1 MADVNTNVVITVS
14 AKADDAITQIT
25 ELKKQTD
32 ELKKAQASLDTTT
45 DDGKKKFE
53 AYNAVIKANN
63 AEIRSLSNATQ
74 NMAKEQMTAAGSIDQ
89 LRAQV
94 GSLTKEYTKLSQA
107 ERDSAKGQEL
117 KASIKTKTDE
127 LKGLE
132 KAIGD
137 NRRNVGNYAD
147 SIKEAAVGMNLFG
160 VNIGSAKD
168 GLSGIR
174 DGFKS
179 AGGGVKGF
187 GMALATLGLPL
198 IIAGIQT
205 LMSLFSRFRPIV
217 DAVERATAAMGAA
230 FSALISGG
238 SMTEAAEQASKLT
251 AELQGLQDAEN
262 LLAIQQ
268 AQTEVTVK
276 RLITAS
282 KDRGKTEEQRIALLK
297 AAAKTEEEN
306 FKAQSAQQQALLE
319 NEKKTLMNKYDLSRQ
334 EIELLLNA
342 RGKKQELA
350 REELMDKSHISDEE
364 LKSLT
369 DKQIKII
376 QLEGQSLDLRE
387 KIQNRENAL
396 VEGIEADKQKAI
408 EATKKKRE
416 EAAKKAVEAAE
427 KQKQEE
433 LKRAADVLAATQ
445 LIDQL
450 RIETI
455 QENRQKDLF
464 QAEAASAAKLQN
476 LQKDGKLTAEIITL
490 EQEGLRRKLADI
502 NAKYDKED
510 LEKQKEQ
517 QAKLKEAREKAF
529 EAQQSYLNAIRIEA
543 ELSNQSTLE
552 SDLALLEA
560 KFQFD
565 IQNTELTYERK
576 LEIEAEYNRNVK
588 RLRDT
593 DAKNAEQVAKEK
605 AKAEEFYIGA
615 LVDGLGMAAQA
626 MGQNTVEGKGL
637 LIAQTLFS
645 TYSAAQKAFESQVVP
660 LDPTSTVRAFIAAAL
675 ATTAGLARVG
685 QIASTPVGKFAKGG
699 IIGGK
704 PHSEGGTKFYGTDG
718 SMFEAERGELLAV
731 VNKYDTPTINTL
743 SNINSRHGT
752 PFGAG
757 KKYLQS
763 GGFVATEMGRLAE
776 QSASSM
782 MNTARKMP
790 TPIVRVSEINSV
802 QNRVNVRELN
812 SL

>member
-251 AELQGLQDAEN
+251 AELQDLQDAEN

-319 NEKKTLMNKYDLSRQ
+319 NEKKTLMNKYNLSRQ

-342 RGKKQELA
+342 RGEKQELA
-350 REELMDKSHISDEE
+350 RQELMDKSLISDEE

-427 KQKQEE
+427 KQKQAE
-433 LKRAADVLAATQ
+433 LKMAADVLAATQ

-476 LQKDGKLTAEIITL
+476 LQKDGKLTAEIIAL
-490 EQEGLRRKLADI
+490 EQEGLRQRLANI

-517 QAKLKEAREKAF
+517 QAKLKEARDKAF
-529 EAQQSYLNAIRIEA
+529 EAQQSYLNSIRIEA
-543 ELSNQSTLE
+543 ELANQSTLE

-588 RLRDT
+588 RLRET
-593 DAKNAEQVAKEK
+593 DAKNAEQVAKQK
-605 AKAEEFYIGA
+605 AQAEQFYIGA

-645 TYSAAQKAFESQVVP
+645 TYSAAQKAFESQITP
-660 LDPTSTVRAFIAAAL
+660 LDPTSAVRAFIAAAL

-731 VNKYDTPTINTL
+731 VNKYDTPTISTL